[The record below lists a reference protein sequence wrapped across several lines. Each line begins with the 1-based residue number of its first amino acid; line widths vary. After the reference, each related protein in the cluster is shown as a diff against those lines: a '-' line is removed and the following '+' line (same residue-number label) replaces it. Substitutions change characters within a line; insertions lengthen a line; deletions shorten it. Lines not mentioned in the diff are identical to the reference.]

1 MHPAKIKY
9 NMLVFWP
16 WEGYARFIWSSLQ
29 KGKTWKKVFST
40 TFHVALLRIK
50 KAIKGECNSIDAM
63 AGPSNYVVDFTNAV
77 DDNENLQLVLY
88 WHVGGATYQV
98 NNPRLLRHEWLDDSA
113 IQRKWVVKKRY
124 DPGWRVMLWR
134 SEAAMLWISQ
144 PLTRSLED
152 VRTCQWSSWQ
162 RPPMQQ
168 WRQTYW

>member
-1 MHPAKIKY
+1 M
-9 NMLVFWP
+9 
-16 WEGYARFIWSSLQ
+16 
-29 KGKTWKKVFST
+29 FST

-113 IQRKWVVKKRY
+113 IQRKWVVKKDMILAGELY
-124 DPGWRVMLWR
+124 FG
-134 SEAAMLWISQ
+134 E
-144 PLTRSLED
+144 
-152 VRTCQWSSWQ
+152 VRQLCFGFLN
-162 RPPMQQ
+162 R
-168 WRQTYW
+168 

>member
-1 MHPAKIKY
+1 
-9 NMLVFWP
+9 
-16 WEGYARFIWSSLQ
+16 
-29 KGKTWKKVFST
+29 
-40 TFHVALLRIK
+40 
-50 KAIKGECNSIDAM
+50 M

-98 NNPRLLRHEWLDDSA
+98 NNPRHLRHEWLDDSA

-124 DPGWRVMLWR
+124 DPGWRVILWR

-152 VRTCQWSSWQ
+152 VRTCQ
-162 RPPMQQ
+162 
-168 WRQTYW
+168 